1 MNDKSCSEVKKETTI
16 ILMTAVF
23 TLNSELVAFASVW
36 NNGRHIMW
44 RYMNDSYWCID
55 TGWNRDRDQEH
66 FTLHPK
72 KPKRRP
78 GPDVN
83 PLLWS
88 RSLSRFHWVWINQ
101 QCWLYNVL
109 TSRRA
114 AASAPCFNSSLTHS
128 TWLFAAAKTRGVVP
142 SWNRSQLN
150 IPFSVIGHLNFTVLQ
165 LW

>member
-1 MNDKSCSEVKKETTI
+1 
-16 ILMTAVF
+16 
-23 TLNSELVAFASVW
+23 
-36 NNGRHIMW
+36 MW

-55 TGWNRDRDQEH
+55 TGWNRNRDQEH
-66 FTLHPK
+66 FTLHPT
-72 KPKRRP
+72 KPRRRP

-142 SWNRSQLN
+142 SWNRSEL
-150 IPFSVIGHLNFTVLQ
+150 ITFSVLRQLEFYCITKMVATLKYHILHCVASSIQIREINIIGILSC
-165 LW
+165 